1 MEVPPD
7 NSADVTQTLERWRD
21 GDRDAASRLM
31 LLVNQELRARASDYV
46 RRERQALQATALVH
60 QAYLKLA
67 IEDQVTSKNHAHFCA
82 VAAALMRRI
91 LVQQARD
98 RNRPKRNGPEAKI
111 SRRETHGSHQDGVP
125 DVIALDKALERFGL
139 AYPRASAVVEM
150 KFFGGMDTQEIAEV
164 LNVPEETILGDWS
177 FAKDWLSRTL
187 TQNAGNQAGRIAR
200 LFKSISE
207 CSEEELAEFVR
218 IPSRR

>member
-1 MEVPPD
+1 MEVPAD

-67 IEDQVTSKNHAHFCA
+67 IEDQVAPKDHAHFCA
-82 VAAALMRRI
+82 VAATLMRRI

-98 RNRPKRNGPEAKI
+98 RNGQKRNGPGAKV
-111 SRRETHGSHQDGVP
+111 SPHETHGSHQDGVP
-125 DVIALDKALERFGL
+125 DVIALDEALGRFGL

-150 KFFGGMDTQEIAEV
+150 KFFGGMDTREIAEV
-164 LNVPEETILGDWS
+164 LNVPEGTILGDWS